1 MTYDDMKALLKDVAQ
16 ALREKEGPAVTPP
29 PPGPLTGAA
38 AVETWLAYCA
48 ENEARDALMPKHV
61 SNGLD
66 LLKQYG
72 ELVRPR
78 PWVGVDFDCTLAEYD
93 GNFTKLG
100 DPIPRVMG
108 LVRDLLF
115 NDIEVRIFTAR
126 AAIPEQVKAIQDWCE
141 ANRLPRLRVTATK
154 DFNMICLVDDRAIHV
169 SPNDGTF
176 HVSPK
181 FRSLHP
187 KIAKFL

>member
-1 MTYDDMKALLKDVAQ
+1 MTFDDMKAMLKDVAEI
-16 ALREKEGPAVTPP
+16 LKEKNDA
-29 PPGPLTGAA
+29 GAA
-38 AVETWLAYCA
+38 AVWLWLDSAAEAARGETLAYIA
-48 ENEARDALMPKHV
+48 SSEARLAPEGV
-61 SNGLD
+61 GL
-66 LLKQYG
+66 LNRYG
-72 ELVRPR
+72 HLVRPK
-78 PWVGVDFDCTLAEYD
+78 PWVGVDFDCTLAEYEGD
-93 GNFTKLG
+93 WTKLG
-100 DPIPRVMG
+100 DPIPRVLG

-126 AAIPEQVKAIQDWCE
+126 AALPDQVKAIQDWCE

>member
-1 MTYDDMKALLKDVAQ
+1 MTYDDMKAMLKDVA
-16 ALREKEGPAVTPP
+16 AILKEKGDA
-29 PPGPLTGAA
+29 GAAEVFLWLELAENGAKGETCDEIA
-38 AVETWLAYCA
+38 AVEARLAPQGI
-48 ENEARDALMPKHV
+48 E
-61 SNGLD
+61 
-66 LLKQYG
+66 LLNRYG
-72 ELVRPR
+72 HLVRPK
-78 PWVGVDFDCTLAEYD
+78 PWVGVDFDCTLAEYEGD
-93 GNFTKLG
+93 WTKLG
-100 DPIPRVMG
+100 DPIPRVLG

-115 NDIEVRIFTAR
+115 NEIEVRIFTAR
-126 AAIPEQVKAIQDWCE
+126 AAIPAQVKAIKDWCE

-187 KIAKFL
+187 KIARFL

>member
-1 MTYDDMKALLKDVAQ
+1 MTFDDLKATLKDVAEI
-16 ALREKEGPAVTPP
+16 LKEKYSD
-29 PPGPLTGAA
+29 TGSTEEVWVWLERAENAAKGDAKGCDEIAA
-38 AVETWLAYCA
+38 AEAHLAPQGI
-48 ENEARDALMPKHV
+48 E
-61 SNGLD
+61 
-66 LLKQYG
+66 LLNRYG
-72 ELVRPR
+72 HLVRPK

-93 GNFTKLG
+93 GDFTKLG
-100 DPIPRVMG
+100 DPIPRVLG

-115 NDIEVRIFTAR
+115 NEIEVRIFTAR

-141 ANRLPRLRVTATK
+141 ANQLPRLRVTATK
-154 DFNMICLVDDRAIHV
+154 DFHMICLVDDRAIHV

-187 KIAKFL
+187 KIARFL

>member
-1 MTYDDMKALLKDVAQ
+1 MTFDDLKAMIKDVAEI
-16 ALREKEGPAVTPP
+16 LKENSD
-29 PPGPLTGAA
+29 TGSTEEVWVWLERAENAAKGDSKGFDEIAA
-38 AVETWLAYCA
+38 AEAHLAPQGI
-48 ENEARDALMPKHV
+48 E
-61 SNGLD
+61 
-66 LLKQYG
+66 LLNRYG
-72 ELVRPR
+72 HLVRPK

-93 GNFTKLG
+93 GDFTKLG
-100 DPIPRVMG
+100 DPIPRVLG

-115 NDIEVRIFTAR
+115 NEIEVRIFTAR

-141 ANRLPRLRVTATK
+141 ANQLPRLRVTATK
-154 DFNMICLVDDRAIHV
+154 DFHMICLVDDRAIHV

-187 KIAKFL
+187 KIARFL

>member
-1 MTYDDMKALLKDVAQ
+1 MTFDDMKAMLKDVAEI
-16 ALREKEGPAVTPP
+16 LKEKGDAGADAVWVW
-29 PPGPLTGAA
+29 LDLAGAKGETLDEIA
-38 AVETWLAYCA
+38 AI
-48 ENEARDALMPKHV
+48 EARLAPQ
-61 SNGLD
+61 GIE
-66 LLKQYG
+66 LLNRYG
-72 ELVRPR
+72 HLVRPK
-78 PWVGVDFDCTLAEYD
+78 PWVGVDFDCTLAEYEGD
-93 GNFTKLG
+93 WPKLG

-126 AAIPEQVKAIQDWCE
+126 AALPDQVKAIQDWCE

-187 KIAKFL
+187 KIARFL

>member
-1 MTYDDMKALLKDVAQ
+1 MTFDDLKATLKDVAEI
-16 ALREKEGPAVTPP
+16 LKEKHSD
-29 PPGPLTGAA
+29 TGSTEEVWVWLERAENAAKGDAKGFDEIAA
-38 AVETWLAYCA
+38 AEANLAPQGI
-48 ENEARDALMPKHV
+48 E
-61 SNGLD
+61 
-66 LLKQYG
+66 LLNRYG
-72 ELVRPR
+72 HLVRPK

-93 GNFTKLG
+93 GDFTKLG
-100 DPIPRVMG
+100 DPIPRVLG

-115 NDIEVRIFTAR
+115 NEIEVRIFTAR

-141 ANRLPRLRVTATK
+141 ANQLPRLRVTATK
-154 DFNMICLVDDRAIHV
+154 DFHMICLVDDRAIHV

-187 KIAKFL
+187 KIARFL